1 LKLRKEKRATKI
13 ESIPSPMAQK
23 PLEYGLAVWRDR
35 SGEQSTTKLTFQKK
49 INGFNAFLLAFV
61 PNL

>member
-1 LKLRKEKRATKI
+1 
-13 ESIPSPMAQK
+13 MAQK